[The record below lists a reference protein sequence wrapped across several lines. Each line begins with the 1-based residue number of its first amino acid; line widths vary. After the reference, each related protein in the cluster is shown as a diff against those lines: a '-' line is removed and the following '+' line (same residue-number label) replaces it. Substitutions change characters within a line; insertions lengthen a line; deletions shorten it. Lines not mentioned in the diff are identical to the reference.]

1 MHRRIFLGGALAIG
15 AAAPLHA
22 AERVI
27 TSQQAEGP
35 FYNYDLPKAHDA
47 DLVRLLA
54 GDAPALGQVTHVLGT
69 VQEFTGEP
77 VAGALVEIWQCDA
90 NGRYHHPDDNEPRPL
105 DPRFQG
111 YGRALTDP
119 SGGFRFRTIRPV
131 AYATSEDGE
140 WRTPHIHLALSTR
153 GVRRLTTQ
161 LYVEGEALNE
171 KDAEVAKLLPVQR
184 PGLIRPF
191 VDGSHLEPGAQTVR
205 YDLILV

>member
-1 MHRRIFLGGALAIG
+1 MHRRIFLGGGLAIG

-22 AERVI
+22 AERIV
-27 TSQQAEGP
+27 TAQQVEGP
-35 FYNYDLPKAHDA
+35 FYNYDLPKVHDA

-69 VQEFTGEP
+69 VQQWSGRP
-77 VAGALVEIWQCDA
+77 VTGALVEIWQCDA
-90 NGRYHHPDDNEPRPL
+90 NGRYHHPDDHEARPL

-111 YGRALTDP
+111 YGRTLTDA

-131 AYATSEDGE
+131 AYGIGGGE
-140 WRTPHIHLALSTR
+140 MRTPHIHLALSTR

-171 KDAEVAKLLPVQR
+171 KDSEVAKLLPVQR
-184 PGLIRPF
+184 AGLIRPF
-191 VDGSHLEPGAQTVR
+191 VDGSQLEAGAQMVR
-205 YDLILV
+205 YDLILA